1 MAPRAVPGGTS
12 SCQFDEG
19 IVMHVRGIVVAFAL
33 VAATFGDSRPVLSQ
47 TSTSAD
53 TVPRITRQEAIRLAL
68 AHNPTLEVVRQ
79 QIQQARARV
88 RQAVALPEPS
98 FGVAVLGQPSVLRPH
113 TATETDISAGLT
125 IPFPQKI
132 RLQGLAARGDLG
144 ALDQSLAL
152 QQQQI
157 VFQTNQAYDSLL
169 VAQWHRRD
177 LLESRQLSADFLKKT
192 QARFD
197 AGTAAKLDVIKAQV
211 GVAQADNDLIGN
223 ERGLAAARAAL
234 NRLLGRVLGASIE
247 PADSLSIPPAPPD
260 FETLEQRALRIRPEI
275 VALERQRAGARAA
288 ASLAQQFF
296 LPDISISV
304 SRNNIYGSPA
314 VYSTGIGF
322 GFPLL
327 FWQNQRGEVAEARHR
342 QAELAAQ
349 SRDLAAEVGQDLRNA
364 YSSATTALRQA
375 IFLRDELLPSA
386 RAAYKSTLA
395 SYTLGGASALEVLD
409 AQRTLLDAQTQYA
422 AALAAAND
430 AMADLE
436 RASGAP
442 LFTATG
448 TDR

>member
-1 MAPRAVPGGTS
+1 M
-12 SCQFDEG
+12 F
-19 IVMHVRGIVVAFAL
+19 VRWIAAL
-33 VAATFGDSRPVLSQ
+33 AGVAATIGGGRSAGAQLPDSTPVG
-47 TSTSAD
+47 
-53 TVPRITRQEAIRLAL
+53 PRVSRQEAIRQAL
-68 AHNPTLEVVRQ
+68 AHNPTLEIARQ
-79 QIQQARARV
+79 QIAQARARV

-98 FGVAVLGQPSVLRPH
+98 FGVSVLGQPSVLRPH
-113 TATETDISAGLT
+113 TATETDLSVGVTL
-125 IPFPQKI
+125 PFPQKI
-132 RLQGLAARGDLG
+132 LLQGRAARGDLG
-144 ALDQSLAL
+144 TFDQGLAL

-157 VFQTNQAYDSLL
+157 VLQTNQAYDSLL
-169 VAQWHRRD
+169 VAEWHRRD
-177 LLESRQLSADFLKKT
+177 LVEARQLSADFLKKT

-211 GVAQADNDLIGN
+211 SVAQADNDLIGN

-247 PADSLSIPPAPPD
+247 PADSLTIPETPPD
-260 FETLEQRALRIRPEI
+260 FAQLEQRALQIRPEL
-275 VALERQRAGARAA
+275 VSVERQRAGARAA
-288 ASLAQQFF
+288 ALLAQQFF

-327 FWQNQRGEVAEARHR
+327 FWQNQRGEVSEARHR
-342 QAELAAQ
+342 EAELAATY
-349 SRDLAAEVGQDLRNA
+349 RDVAAQVGQDLRNA
-364 YSSATTALRQA
+364 YSGATTALRQA
-375 IFLRDELLPSA
+375 VFLRDELLPSA
-386 RAAYKSTLA
+386 RAAYRATLA

-442 LFTATG
+442 LLTATG
-448 TDR
+448 SNR

>member
-1 MAPRAVPGGTS
+1 MHARW
-12 SCQFDEG
+12 
-19 IVMHVRGIVVAFAL
+19 IVASALVVAAL
-33 VAATFGDSRPVLSQ
+33 CDNRVAVAQSPDS
-47 TSTSAD
+47 SAIG
-53 TVPRITRQEAIRLAL
+53 PRISRREAISLAL
-68 AHNPTLEVVRQ
+68 AHNPTLEVARQ
-79 QIQQARARV
+79 QVEQARARV

-98 FGVAVLGQPSVLRPH
+98 FGVSVLGQPSVLRPH
-113 TATETDISAGLT
+113 TATETDLSAGVT

-157 VFQTNQAYDSLL
+157 IMQTNQAYDSLL
-169 VAQWHRRD
+169 VAEWHRRD
-177 LLESRQLSADFLKKT
+177 LLEASQLSADFLRKT

-211 GVAQADNDLIGN
+211 SVAQAENDLIGN
-223 ERGLAAARAAL
+223 ERGIAAARAAL
-234 NRLLGRVLGASIE
+234 NRLLGRVLGATIE
-247 PADSLSIPPAPPD
+247 PADSLSIPVMPPD
-260 FETLEQRALRIRPEI
+260 FAQMEERALRIRPEI
-275 VALERQRAGARAA
+275 QALERQRAGARAA

-322 GFPLL
+322 GFPL
-327 FWQNQRGEVAEARHR
+327 FPWQNQRGQVAEARHHE
-342 QAELAAQ
+342 AELTAQ
-349 SRDLAAEVGQDLRNA
+349 YRDVQAQVGQDLRNA
-364 YSSATTALRQA
+364 YSAATTALRQA
-375 IFLRDELLPSA
+375 VFLRDELLPAA
-386 RAAYKSTLA
+386 RAAHKATLA
-395 SYTLGGASALEVLD
+395 SYTLGGTSALEVLD

-442 LFTATG
+442 LLTAATG
-448 TDR
+448 PDR